1 MRGGGGRGPGRRAGG
16 RRGASQARRVTGRA
30 RPCGG
35 RGGELCL
42 RHRGWRVGRAC
53 CWRRGAPYAAPRPP
67 ARQDYISTTRNYHT
81 IFISHI
87 PPMSMKIRDKV
98 HAQLLLSMI
107 LLDQVLYKSLMPNE
121 VLYIFLI
128 LCLI

>member
-67 ARQDYISTTRNYHT
+67 ARQVCTLATTGSTGKRCLRWRRTSRLRCEVDTNAVLGG
-81 IFISHI
+81 
-87 PPMSMKIRDKV
+87 V
-98 HAQLLLSMI
+98 HEI
-107 LLDQVLYKSLMPNE
+107 E
-121 VLYIFLI
+121 VV
-128 LCLI
+128 

>member
-67 ARQDYISTTRNYHT
+67 ARQVCTLATTGSTGKRCLRWRRTSRL
-81 IFISHI
+81 
-87 PPMSMKIRDKV
+87 R
-98 HAQLLLSMI
+98 
-107 LLDQVLYKSLMPNE
+107 
-121 VLYIFLI
+121 LYINNQELPYNLHI
-128 LCLI
+128 THSTYEYEDP